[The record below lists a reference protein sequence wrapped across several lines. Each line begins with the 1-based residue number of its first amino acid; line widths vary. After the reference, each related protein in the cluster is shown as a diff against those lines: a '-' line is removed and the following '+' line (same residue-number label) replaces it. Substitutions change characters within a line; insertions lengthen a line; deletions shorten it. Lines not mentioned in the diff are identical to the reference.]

1 MLTKL
6 SRTLLAAQSAQHA
19 KGVLK
24 SGELSQV
31 TELAFYVV
39 FGKTTTGGKVV
50 IETAHDPAYAGRWAL
65 VAPIVWEEPD
75 RVHHVA
81 VTAEHLALQA
91 RIAEPILGGD
101 VTVLVVGS

>member
-19 KGVLK
+19 TGVLK
-24 SGELSQV
+24 AGELSQV

-39 FGKTTTGGKVV
+39 FGKSTAGGMVV
-50 IETAHDPAYAGRWAL
+50 IETAHDPVYTGRWAR
-65 VAPIVWEEPD
+65 VMTIPWEEPD

-81 VTAEHLALQA
+81 VTAEHLALRV
-91 RIAEPILGGD
+91 RIAEQILGGD